1 MTKQETLDAV
11 YGALVEIRAK
21 HPHGLRAI
29 GDANCHH
36 VLTRFGVPG
45 QVAELCSITLEVLQ
59 EHGGM
64 RNPMELVELIA
75 DQIKPDGTLVEPFK
89 YNCDGVKPGEKD
101 DRGLFTHPDKLFTAC
116 NWNGKRYGIEG
127 DASQSPTGGLEYY
140 QDWRDA
146 GEIIASGVRI
156 KSAWDAQAGRFLT
169 PAEIDQLFHSA
180 N

>member
-64 RNPMELVELIA
+64 RKMLEALQRCERLLRAREHADFWNDEIGALLPVARAAIA
-75 DQIKPDGTLVEPFK
+75 K
-89 YNCDGVKPGEKD
+89 
-101 DRGLFTHPDKLFTAC
+101 A
-116 NWNGKRYGIEG
+116 EG
-127 DASQSPTGGLEYY
+127 
-140 QDWRDA
+140 R
-146 GEIIASGVRI
+146 
-156 KSAWDAQAGRFLT
+156 
-169 PAEIDQLFHSA
+169 
-180 N
+180 